1 MQGDLAAQSGLP
13 AQSGLI
19 GRRVLVVCAAGASS
33 TFLVHWMRKV
43 AASRGLDIVIEA
55 GSQDDI
61 GRRLAELDA
70 VLVGSHLGEAFPRVE
85 AAAAA
90 AGVRALLLP
99 AVGFDA
105 GGASAALTLLETL
118 LAKLPAKLPAAS
130 VGDHAAVTDRSAVAG
145 GRDDPGSSHG

>member
-1 MQGDLAAQSGLP
+1 MQGDLAAQSGVA
-13 AQSGLI
+13 AQSGLT

-43 AASRGLDIVIEA
+43 AASRGLDMVIDA

-85 AAAAA
+85 ADAAA
-90 AGVRALLLP
+90 AGVPALLLP

-105 GGASAALTLLETL
+105 VGASAALALLETL
-118 LAKLPAKLPAAS
+118 LAKLPAAS

-145 GRDDPGSSHG
+145 GRHDPGSSHG